1 MPTLLEIARATG
13 TTKPTVRKR
22 LEDAG
27 LWEGHVTRGSRGS
40 YEVDDFAAAAV
51 ADSLVAT
58 RPPDAQKSEAGADPA
73 ALSALSALY
82 EARVAELKE
91 RVASLERQLE
101 AKDAQISELMG
112 QLSEAQAAMREL
124 ARPRRWWQRLL
135 GSGE

>member
-22 LEDAG
+22 LEDSG
-27 LWEGHVTRGSRGS
+27 LWEGHVTRGPRGS
-40 YEVDDFAAAAV
+40 YVVDDFAAAAV

-58 RPPDAQKSEAGADPA
+58 GTADAPAGEGGADSA
-73 ALSALSALY
+73 ALSALY
-82 EARVAELKE
+82 EARIAELRE

-101 AKDAQISELMG
+101 AKDAQISELLA
-112 QLSEAQAAMREL
+112 QLSEAQAATREL

>member
-27 LWEGHVTRGSRGS
+27 LWDGHVTRSPRGT

-51 ADSLVAT
+51 ADSLVAA
-58 RPPDAQKSEAGADPA
+58 RPADSSGGVGGADQA
-73 ALSALSALY
+73 ALSSLY
-82 EARVAELKE
+82 EARIAELRE

-101 AKDAQISELMG
+101 AKDAQISELMA
-112 QLSEAQAAMREL
+112 QLGEAQAATREL

-135 GSGE
+135 GSGD

>member
-13 TTKPTVRKR
+13 TTKPTVKKR

-27 LWEGHVTRGSRGS
+27 LWDGHVTRGPRGS

-58 RPPDAQKSEAGADPA
+58 RPAEASPREGGADSA
-73 ALSALSALY
+73 ALSALY

-112 QLSEAQAAMREL
+112 QLSEAQAAARDL

>member
-58 RPPDAQKSEAGADPA
+58 RSPDAQKSEAGADPA
-73 ALSALSALY
+73 ALSALY

-112 QLSEAQAAMREL
+112 QLSEAQAATREL